1 MLPENNSK
9 PQAPTPSKPK
19 TRLLALALLL
29 AAGFLLLPSCYKGEY
44 GQPGLAFV
52 AFTWVEDEPEYIE
65 IENEFI
71 PPVFYWDWFYRVD
84 PGHYYIYYEGVHSR
98 RGRTNPYAWEL
109 EYEVWENPG
118 KKGKHPWQIGPD
130 GPDAYFTIEL
140 SPFGPEVFYEE
151 VYPEKSAQLE
161 DEPEIIMN
169 NGDVIIIEKQSNN
182 HSLRLT
188 YRKVEPRKNNKQ

>member
-1 MLPENNSK
+1 MLPENKSN
-9 PQAPTPSKPK
+9 PQAPGQSKSK
-19 TRLLALALLL
+19 TGLLVLA
-29 AAGFLLLPSCYKGEY
+29 FLLPAVLMLIPSCYKGEY

-52 AFTWVEDEPEYIE
+52 AFTWIEDEPSYIE

-84 PGHYYIYYEGVHSR
+84 PGIYYIYYEGDHR
-98 RGRTNPYAWEL
+98 RGGRINPYAWEL

-118 KKGKHPWQIGPD
+118 KKGKHLWQTGPD

-151 VYPEKSAQLE
+151 LYPEKSAKQE
-161 DEPEIIMN
+161 DEPGINMN
-169 NGDVIIIEKQSNN
+169 IGEVIILEKQSNN
-182 HSLRLT
+182 HNLRLT
-188 YRKVEPRKNNKQ
+188 YRKVEPRQDNN

>member
-1 MLPENNSK
+1 MLP
-9 PQAPTPSKPK
+9 K
-19 TRLLALALLL
+19 TNTTKIKQQHRRGALFSAAWALL
-29 AAGFLLLPSCYKGEY
+29 AAVLLLLPSCYKGEY

-52 AFTWVEDEPEYIE
+52 AFTWIDDEPAYIE

-84 PGHYYIYYEGVHSR
+84 PGLYYIYYEGVHR
-98 RGRTNPYAWEL
+98 RGGRLNPYAWEL

-118 KKGKHPWQIGPD
+118 KKGKHPWQVGPD

-140 SPFGPEVFYEE
+140 TPFGPEVFYEE

-161 DEPEIIMN
+161 DETEIIMN
-169 NGDVIIIEKQSNN
+169 NGDVIIIEKQNKN
-182 HSLRLT
+182 HTLRLT
-188 YRKVEPRKNNKQ
+188 YRKVAPRNDSNQ